1 MSEQL
6 KPASFTMTETDREL
20 LRQLSLRSGG
30 ASASSVVRRLIHK
43 EAAALG
49 IVSPPAVPNH
59 TAVAVAALAAE

>member
-30 ASASSVVRRLIHK
+30 ASASSIVRRLIHK

-49 IVSPPAVPNH
+49 ITLVAVPNGH
-59 TAVAVAALAAE
+59 LAVTAATLAAE